1 MELTPAAFSYECDV
15 VDRKVIGSAYGAM
28 STVDSLGH
36 MPVSVAIDD
45 RDTHKHEGDPQ
56 HPHVPWRK
64 TVIYEMHVKGFTA
77 NAPWLPESLR
87 GTYAG
92 LAHPT
97 TLAYLQGLGITS
109 IELLPIMAKQDELF
123 LQEHGRKNY
132 WGYSIEPPTA
142 YDYRVPSAATIDK
155 RTVEVDVSQ
164 WIANPSGTA
173 NELKVGVDPSAT
185 DHAKVKGG
193 EKSTVISVDLTDEA
207 RSVPYTVTNTTYGI
221 TSTAFIQVPAYGVFP
236 PTLRPK
242 RRR

>member
-1 MELTPAAFSYECDV
+1 
-15 VDRKVIGSAYGAM
+15 
-28 STVDSLGH
+28 

-109 IELLPIMAKQDELF
+109 IELLPIMAKQDEPF
-123 LQEHGRKNY
+123 LQEQ
-132 WGYSIEPPTA
+132 PP
-142 YDYRVPSAATIDK
+142 
-155 RTVEVDVSQ
+155 Q
-164 WIANPSGTA
+164 
-173 NELKVGVDPSAT
+173 ELLGLLHPQ
-185 DHAKVKGG
+185 
-193 EKSTVISVDLTDEA
+193 L
-207 RSVPYTVTNTTYGI
+207 
-221 TSTAFIQVPAYGVFP
+221 
-236 PTLRPK
+236 LRP
-242 RRR
+242 RTLLRH

>member
-1 MELTPAAFSYECDV
+1 M
-15 VDRKVIGSAYGAM
+15 DRKVIGSAYGAM

-132 WGYSIEPPTA
+132 W
-142 YDYRVPSAATIDK
+142 AT
-155 RTVEVDVSQ
+155 
-164 WIANPSGTA
+164 P
-173 NELKVGVDPSAT
+173 PSAT
-185 DHAKVKGG
+185 
-193 EKSTVISVDLTDEA
+193 S
-207 RSVPYTVTNTTYGI
+207 PPN
-221 TSTAFIQVPAYGVFP
+221 P
-236 PTLRPK
+236 PTPLKPP
-242 RRR
+242 RRRARPPCAKKS